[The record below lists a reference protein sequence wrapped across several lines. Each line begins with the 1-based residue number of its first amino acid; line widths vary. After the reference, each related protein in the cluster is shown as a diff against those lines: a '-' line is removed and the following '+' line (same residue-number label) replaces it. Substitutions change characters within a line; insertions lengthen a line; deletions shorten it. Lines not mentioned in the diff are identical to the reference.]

1 MAIEA
6 KSTPKKFRDLGITE
20 RPKEGESLYKH
31 VVKTVMGSMETIR
44 HGEGRF
50 IYPVKISDRQKRYL
64 FYHLSRYHP
73 GLRDRIT
80 IVRGYPA
87 DENAGT
93 LIKVSARR

>member
-6 KSTPKKFRDLGITE
+6 KSTPKKSRDLGIAE
-20 RPKEGESLYKH
+20 KPKEGESVYKH
-31 VVKTVMGSMETIR
+31 ALKSIMGSMETIR

-64 FYHLSRYHP
+64 IYHLNRYHP

-87 DENAGT
+87 DEIIGT